1 MGFFNKL
8 FGKNKS
14 DKKKKSENM
23 PSLIE
28 RIVSSMD
35 LLVEKSGNLNSQFED
50 EKSEILKLSQNAKS
64 LVLVD
69 EILGAKLEQE
79 ILASITKVSFACD
92 NALAGKNLEQVKANL
107 SGLNSLMSQR
117 LSLQTK
123 A

>member
-79 ILASITKVSFACD
+79 ILASITKVNFACD
-92 NALAGKNLEQVKANL
+92 NALAGKNPEQVKANL
-107 SGLNSLMSQR
+107 LGLNSLMSQR
-117 LSLQTK
+117 ISLQTK
-123 A
+123 D